1 MIAYRI
7 SKIHFA
13 RDVTGEGA
21 RLAGGRWNPV
31 GIPVLYASES
41 RALAALEYYVH
52 IPAPRIL
59 PRRLAIVSYEVPESV
74 TTETVS
80 IADLPA
86 DWRSYPA
93 PPALQDLGR
102 EWVRRGRSFILRVP
116 SALMPEETNLI
127 FNPAHPDMRLLTIK
141 DVQDFVFDS
150 RLAPPMK

>member
-1 MIAYRI
+1 MLAYRI

-13 RDVTGEGA
+13 RDLAGEGA

-116 SALMPEETNLI
+116 SAVMPEENNLI
-127 FNPAHPDMRLLTIK
+127 FNPAHPDIRLLTIK
-141 DVQDFVFDS
+141 DVQDFEFDT
-150 RLAPPMK
+150 RLAPTMK

>member
-13 RDVTGEGA
+13 RDLTGEGA

-59 PRRLAIVSYEVPESV
+59 PRRLVIVSYEVPESV

-93 PPALQDLGR
+93 PHALLDLGR
-102 EWVRRGRSFILRVP
+102 EWVRRGRSLILLVP
-116 SALMPEETNLI
+116 SALVPAENNVI
-127 FNPAHPDMRLLTIK
+127 FNPAHPDMRLMTIK
-141 DVQDFVFDS
+141 DVQDFEFDS
-150 RLAPPMK
+150 RLAPTMK

>member
-7 SKIHFA
+7 SKLKFA

-127 FNPAHPDMRLLTIK
+127 FNPAHPDMRLLIIK
-141 DVQDFVFDS
+141 DVQDFEFDT
-150 RLAPPMK
+150 RLAPTMK

>member
-7 SKIHFA
+7 SKLKFA

-21 RLAGGRWNPV
+21 WLAGGRWNPV

-127 FNPAHPDMRLLTIK
+127 FNPAHPDMRLLIIK
-141 DVQDFVFDS
+141 DVQDFEFDT
-150 RLAPPMK
+150 RLAPTMK

>member
-7 SKIHFA
+7 SKLKFA
-13 RDVTGEGA
+13 RDVTGDGA

-74 TTETVS
+74 TTETLS
-80 IADLPA
+80 IADLPV

-102 EWVRRGRSFILRVP
+102 EWVRRGGSFILRVP
-116 SALMPEETNLI
+116 SALMPEENNLI
-127 FNPAHPDMRLLTIK
+127 FNPAHPDIRLLTIK
-141 DVQDFVFDS
+141 DVRDFEFDS

>member
-7 SKIHFA
+7 SKIQFA
-13 RDVTGEGA
+13 RDLTGEGA

-59 PRRLAIVSYEVPESV
+59 PRRLTIVSYEVTESV
-74 TTETVS
+74 TAETIS
-80 IADLPA
+80 IADLPV
-86 DWRSYPA
+86 DWRAHPA
-93 PPALQDLGR
+93 PSALQDLGR
-102 EWVRRGRSFILRVP
+102 EWVRRGRSLILRVP
-116 SALMPEETNLI
+116 SAPMPAESNVI

-141 DVQDFVFDS
+141 DVQDFEFDS
-150 RLAPPMK
+150 RMAPLLK